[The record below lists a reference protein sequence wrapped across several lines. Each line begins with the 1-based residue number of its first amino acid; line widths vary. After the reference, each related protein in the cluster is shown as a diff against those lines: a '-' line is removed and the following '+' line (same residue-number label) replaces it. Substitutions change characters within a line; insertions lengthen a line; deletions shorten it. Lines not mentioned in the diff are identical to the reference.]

1 MVANKAQIASSLIRA
16 LAQTSSKAEACTY
29 AERLS
34 ELWPDIH
41 VEYKAGLHVFFLS
54 GAVHSLPKSLKHAAL
69 YIEEV
74 FPDGSA
80 KVIKKDPSA
89 ATTWVRGMPL
99 RLKEASVP
107 LSVFENAPPPP
118 PGPTRY
124 QVLMLDED

>member
-1 MVANKAQIASSLIRA
+1 MTANKAQIAGTLIQAIER
-16 LAQTSSKAEACTY
+16 TNSKAESYVY

-41 VEYKAGLHVFFLS
+41 VEYKAGIHVFFLAGS
-54 GAVHSLPKSLKHAAL
+54 VRRIPLSLKHAAK

-80 KVIKKDPSA
+80 KVVKKLPFGISGEG
-89 ATTWVRGMPL
+89 VL
-99 RLKEASVP
+99 LKASVS

-118 PGPTRY
+118 PPPTRY
-124 QVLMLDED
+124 QVLMLDDV